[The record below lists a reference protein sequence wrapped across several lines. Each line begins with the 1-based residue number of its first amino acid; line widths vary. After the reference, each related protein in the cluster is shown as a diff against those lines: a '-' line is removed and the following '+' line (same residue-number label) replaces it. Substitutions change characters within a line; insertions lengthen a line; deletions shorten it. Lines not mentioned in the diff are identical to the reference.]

1 MISTSCDS
9 SIIELASTAV
19 SGDGVTT
26 DNSAGFSASMAGGYS
41 IIEFACS
48 KQNISVFYSHPA
60 YDNHRWILDEYV
72 WQKHQ

>member
-1 MISTSCDS
+1 
-9 SIIELASTAV
+9 
-19 SGDGVTT
+19 
-26 DNSAGFSASMAGGYS
+26 MAGGYS

-48 KQNISVFYSHPA
+48 KQNILVFYSHPA